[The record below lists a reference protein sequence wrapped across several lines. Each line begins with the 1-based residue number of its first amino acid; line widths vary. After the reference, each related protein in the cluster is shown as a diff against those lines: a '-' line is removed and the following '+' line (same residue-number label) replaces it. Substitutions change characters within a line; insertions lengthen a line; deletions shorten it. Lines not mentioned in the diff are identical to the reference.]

1 MLVQEMEGLASAR
14 DPLEPEASL
23 WAPRRLTP
31 VITGSMIVAVAVTV
45 EMGIAK
51 ALILYMAMLEH
62 N

>member
-1 MLVQEMEGLASAR
+1 MVVQEMEGLAFAR

-31 VITGSMIVAVAVTV
+31 VTTGSKMVAITVTV
-45 EMGIAK
+45 EMGIAN
-51 ALILYMAMLEH
+51 ALILYVAMLEH